1 MHYDCVDC
9 ANCRKNMSILL
20 VYNVA
25 EENFALGELLA
36 RNLNFFVRVT
46 RKVISSK
53 GPNNGIVT
61 LRRAD
66 KASK

>member
-1 MHYDCVDC
+1 
-9 ANCRKNMSILL
+9 MSILL